1 MNLQVHALIGPNCIT
16 LEDGQVV
23 YDRIYP
29 ELKAGHQIELDFKDV
44 KLFASPFFNA
54 AIGQLY
60 KDFSSDELNQRLKMH
75 GLTANGS
82 IVLRKVGENAK
93 VYYSSSRARNAIES
107 VVDSQEK
114 DERR

>member
-1 MNLQVHALIGPNCIT
+1 MNLQILALTGPNCIT
-16 LEDGQVV
+16 LEDGQMI
-23 YDRIYP
+23 YERIFP
-29 ELKAGHQIELDFKDV
+29 ELKAGHSVELDFKGV

-60 KDFSSDELNQRLKMH
+60 KDFSSDDLNRLLDMR

-93 VYYSSSRARNAIES
+93 VYYSSTRAKDIIES
-107 VVDSQEK
+107 VVNGQEK
-114 DERR
+114 EDVR

>member
-1 MNLQVHALIGPNCIT
+1 MNLQIHALIGPNCIT

-23 YDRIYP
+23 YEIVYP

-60 KDFSSDELNQRLKMH
+60 KDFSSDELNHLLKMH
-75 GLTANGS
+75 SLTANGS

-93 VYYSSSRARNAIES
+93 AYYSSAKAKTAIES
-107 VVDSQEK
+107 AVDSHAKKE
-114 DERR
+114 ER